1 MKPLIAAAVCVLVL
15 CPAFARAQALSDTTA
30 VLKKAREFAPYV
42 SSNTPG
48 PLWAAMDANM
58 RGAMEDSVKFATTL
72 DAIHVT
78 VGTITKTISE
88 EVTQERGVWI
98 YKALCEFDKVSG
110 PAILLIALDPDG
122 KIAGLAVRPQ
132 QKEFASTKLDYVTKT
147 ALQLP
152 FQGEWYVF
160 WGGRT
165 LKQNYH
171 AASKSQRFAYDL
183 VIMKNGVSHTG
194 NGSQLTD
201 YYAFGQDVIA
211 PAAGTI
217 VWACD
222 SLPNNQPGQT
232 DTRNPVGNGVVID
245 HGNGEFSLIAHLQP
259 KTQRFK
265 VGSKVKAGD
274 MLGKC
279 GNSGNTSEPHVHYH
293 LQDGPDITKAE
304 GLPVMFTAICVD
316 GKKMEKAEPV
326 KGQTVKRC
334 P

>member
-1 MKPLIAAAVCVLVL
+1 MKSIFALVLVL
-15 CPAFARAQALSDTTA
+15 LLAPAFARAQVLSDSTA
-30 VLKKAREFAPYV
+30 VLKKAHEFAPYV

-58 RGAMEDSVKFATTL
+58 RKAMEDSTKFATTL

-88 EVTQERGVWI
+88 EVAQEQGVWV
-98 YKALCEFDKVSG
+98 YKAVCEFDKVSG
-110 PAILLIALDPDG
+110 PAVLLMAFDMDG

-152 FQGEWYVF
+152 FNGEWFVF

-165 LKQNYH
+165 VKQNYH
-171 AASKSQRFAYDL
+171 AVSKSQRFAYDL
-183 VIMKNGVSHTG
+183 LIMKNGVSHSG
-194 NGSQLTD
+194 DGKKLTD
-201 YYAFGQDVIA
+201 YYSFGQDVMA
-211 PAAGTI
+211 PAAGTV
-217 VWACD
+217 VWSCD
-222 SLPNNQPGQT
+222 SLPNNEIGQT
-232 DTRNPVGNGVVID
+232 DTRHPVGNGVVID

-259 KTQRFK
+259 KTQHFK
-265 VGSKVKAGD
+265 MGDKVKTGD
-274 MLGKC
+274 LIGKC

-293 LQDGPDITKAE
+293 LQDGPDIIKAE
-304 GLPVMFTAICVD
+304 GLPVTFTGICVD